1 MKRFASLALAAALLV
16 GCGGGGGGGV
26 NPGPVDPGYISLL
39 DAATEA
45 RVDQVVRDYQFTHHI
60 AGATVGVVKDGK
72 VVLVKG
78 YGVSDLGPGTSADA
92 NTPFEIG
99 SCTKSFTAF
108 GLLRMVDD
116 PSLIT
121 KPGVVALDLD
131 ERVAVYLADSPNV
144 SIPPAW
150 EDITVRELLSMTSG
164 IEDGSSNT
172 KIWQVIV
179 AEAAARGVEFAPGTG
194 YCYSN
199 PGYMV
204 LGELIQQLSGKAYAD
219 YMKQY
224 VFTPLGLTNTIVH
237 LPGNAPATLSKGY
250 SWQGS
255 AWIEP
260 EKRSPLSSF
269 SSGAVIT
276 TAGDLAKFLLA
287 LQQQKI
293 LKPATYEAMWTP
305 IELPTRSSEW
315 GLGWN
320 VVQTE
325 DYKIYRK
332 DGGLPGYSA
341 QMSIYVH
348 AGVSVALCTN
358 ETSVPT
364 AQIVAD
370 IVAAIRDVESEP
382 NPPAPQSDCD

>member
-1 MKRFASLALAAALLV
+1 MIRLGLLALTCV
-16 GCGGGGGGGV
+16 FVSGCGGGGGGGN
-26 NPGPVDPGYISLL
+26 NPGPTDPGYISLL

-45 RVDQVVRDYQFTHHI
+45 RVDQVVRDYQFTNHI
-60 AGATVGVVKDGK
+60 AGATVGVVQDGK

-121 KPGVVALDLD
+121 KPGVTALNLD
-131 ERVAVYLADSPNV
+131 ERAAVYLADSPNV
-144 SIPPAW
+144 AIPPAW
-150 EDITVRELLSMTSG
+150 ENITVRELLSMTSG
-164 IEDGSSNT
+164 VADGSSNT

-179 AEAAARGVEFAPGTG
+179 AEAAAKGVEFTPGTG

-199 PGYMV
+199 PAYMI
-204 LGELIQQLSGKAYAD
+204 LGEIIQQLSGLSYAD
-219 YMKQY
+219 FMRQY

-237 LPGNAPATLSKGY
+237 LPGNTPANIAKGY
-250 SWQGS
+250 TWQGS
-255 AWIEP
+255 AWVEP
-260 EKRSPLSSF
+260 TLRSPLSSF
-269 SSGAVIT
+269 SAGAIVT
-276 TAGDLAKFLLA
+276 TSGDLAKFLLA
-287 LQQQKI
+287 LEQQRI
-293 LKPATYEAMWTP
+293 LEPATYEAMWSP
-305 IELPTRSSEW
+305 FRLPSRSSEW

-320 VVQTE
+320 VVETE
-325 DYKIYRK
+325 NFTIYRK

-358 ETSVPT
+358 ETGVPT

-370 IVAAIRDVESEP
+370 IVAAIKDVEAEP
-382 NPPAPQSDCD
+382 NPPGPQSDCD

>member
-1 MKRFASLALAAALLV
+1 MNRSGLLVLASFLLV
-16 GCGGGGGGGV
+16 GCGGGGGGGG
-26 NPGPVDPGYISLL
+26 NPGPTDPGYISLL

-45 RVDQVVRDYQFTHHI
+45 RVDQVVRDYQFTNHI

-99 SCTKSFTAF
+99 SCSKSFTAF

-121 KPGVVALDLD
+121 KPGVAALDLD

-144 SIPPAW
+144 AIPPAW
-150 EDITVRELLSMTSG
+150 ENITVRELLSMTSG
-164 IEDGSSNT
+164 IPDGSSNT

-179 AEAAARGVEFAPGTG
+179 AEAGATGLDFQPGTG

-199 PGYMV
+199 PGYML
-204 LGELIQQLSGKAYAD
+204 LGEVIQQLSGLAYAD
-219 YMKQY
+219 YMRQY

-237 LPGNAPATLSKGY
+237 LPGNTPTTLSKGY
-250 SWQGS
+250 SWQGL

-260 EKRSPLSSF
+260 TKRSPLSSF
-269 SSGAVIT
+269 SSGAIVT
-276 TAGDLAKFLLA
+276 TSGDLAKFLLA
-287 LQQQKI
+287 LEQKKI
-293 LKPATYEAMWTP
+293 LKPATYEAMWTAV
-305 IELPTRSSEW
+305 ELPARSSQW

-320 VVQTE
+320 VVKTE
-325 DYKIYRK
+325 EFEIYRK

-341 QMSIYVH
+341 QMSIYAH

-364 AQIVAD
+364 SQIVAD
-370 IVAAIRDVESEP
+370 IVAAIKDVDTEP